1 MRIAMLY
8 KHKNITLFI
17 ISIITILILAL
28 ISQFLLDTSDGNKEL
43 LFNGERA
50 YQDVIYQTSLGSRV
64 IGSDA
69 HAKVVQWLQDRLN
82 SQEWGVEVQEGNKTN
97 VPIKNIIAKRGTGTP
112 WIILGAHYDS
122 RIIADRDQV
131 PEKRLLPV
139 PGAND
144 GASGVAVLLEIARV
158 LPQET
163 RGQIWLV
170 FFDAEDNG
178 NYQGQDWIL
187 GSRLF
192 VENLKEKPDAM
203 ILVDMIGDTN
213 LTVYW
218 ERNSDQRLNK
228 QIWDIANRLGYS
240 DIFIPVYKHK
250 IIDDHIP
257 FLEANIPAIDIIDFD
272 YPYWHTT
279 ADTADKVSSESLSV
293 IGNTILKW
301 LETYK
306 P

>member
-8 KHKNITLFI
+8 KHKNITPFI